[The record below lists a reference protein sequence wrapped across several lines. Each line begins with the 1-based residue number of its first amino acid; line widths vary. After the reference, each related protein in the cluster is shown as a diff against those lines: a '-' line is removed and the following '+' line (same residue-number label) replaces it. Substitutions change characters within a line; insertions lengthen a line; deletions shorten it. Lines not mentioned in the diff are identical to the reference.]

1 MNKQSLSQF
10 DPQIKQAITNE
21 LKRQE
26 EGLEMIPSENFV
38 SLAVLEALG
47 SVFTNKYAEGFPG
60 RRYYG
65 GNEFTDII
73 ETLAIERAKKL
84 FRCDHANV
92 QPLSGSPMNQAV
104 YLAFCKPGDTIMGMD
119 LSHGGHLT
127 HGAPVSHMGK
137 LFNFVRYKTHPEDK
151 GRIDFDELSKIAKEA
166 KPKILL
172 CGYTSYPRDY
182 DYTDFKRVAD
192 EVGAITMADVA
203 HIGGLIAGDAMRN
216 PFDYGFDIVTTTT
229 HKTLRGPRGGLILSM
244 GKVGNPFKEP
254 EMTKENIPT
263 ILDRSVFP
271 GLQGG
276 PHMNTIAA
284 IAVALNEALQP
295 DFKDYANQ
303 IIKNSKKLA
312 EKLMEK
318 GMKLITD
325 GTDNHMMVVDT
336 MKTAGIDGAV
346 AEKTLEK
353 AGITVNK
360 QVIPDDPN
368 PPYKPSGIRIGTPA
382 LTTRGMKETEM
393 EIIADWI
400 NEAIVNWKDEAK
412 LGEIRGKVIELTKR
426 FPLYPELVQ

>member
-1 MNKQSLSQF
+1 
-10 DPQIKQAITNE
+10 
-21 LKRQE
+21 
-26 EGLEMIPSENFV
+26 
-38 SLAVLEALG
+38 
-47 SVFTNKYAEGFPG
+47 
-60 RRYYG
+60 
-65 GNEFTDII
+65 
-73 ETLAIERAKKL
+73 
-84 FRCDHANV
+84 
-92 QPLSGSPMNQAV
+92 
-104 YLAFCKPGDTIMGMD
+104 
-119 LSHGGHLT
+119 
-127 HGAPVSHMGK
+127 
-137 LFNFVRYKTHPEDK
+137 
-151 GRIDFDELSKIAKEA
+151 
-166 KPKILL
+166 
-172 CGYTSYPRDY
+172 
-182 DYTDFKRVAD
+182 
-192 EVGAITMADVA
+192 
-203 HIGGLIAGDAMRN
+203 
-216 PFDYGFDIVTTTT
+216 
-229 HKTLRGPRGGLILSM
+229 M